1 MAADDA
7 NDDGEKQDPKEDG
20 EKNDEETAGGSAGP
34 NPFKR
39 RDGKEAGDAKENDEA
54 GKEAGDAKE
63 NDEETAGGNA
73 EPNPFKRKAAAN
85 KASAKCPGPL
95 LMKRELDIVLPP
107 PPPVPK
113 KLKREQNIVKQEAG
127 TLDPAEGDDFE
138 DNVEGRDGKEGEAKR

>member
-20 EKNDEETAGGSAGP
+20 EKQDPKES
-34 NPFKR
+34 
-39 RDGKEAGDAKENDEA
+39 DGKEQDPKEA